1 MLITYYLP
9 QSTKPKPKKG
19 AFERM
24 ARIPKNQ
31 LLDLLF
37 AHFREKPMWPIK
49 VLREK
54 TQQPESYLKE
64 TLQEIASL
72 HRSGEHTGMWEL
84 NANFKGDGVGVVLVV
99 KCWFVANGFV
109 DQG

>member
-1 MLITYYLP
+1 
-9 QSTKPKPKKG
+9 
-19 AFERM
+19 
-24 ARIPKNQ
+24 
-31 LLDLLF
+31 
-37 AHFREKPMWPIK
+37 MWPIK

-99 KCWFVANGFV
+99 KCWLVANGFV